1 MMNMNFLAIL
11 VSAAVPMI
19 IGMIWYNPKVLG
31 TAWMK
36 EAGLTEVQLRA
47 GNMAV
52 IFSVSIFLSFL
63 LAMSLQ
69 FNVIHQFHI
78 TSAFFDFQEQ
88 IKDAAT
94 PEGSIY
100 KSTMDLVGL
109 GHRTF
114 KHGALHGTMT
124 GLLFVTPIIGI
135 NSMFERKSFKYVAIH
150 CGFWIIC
157 LAIMGG
163 ILSAWM

>member
-1 MMNMNFLAIL
+1 MNMNFLAVL
-11 VSAAVPMI
+11 VSATIPMVM
-19 IGMIWYNPKVLG
+19 GFIWYNPKVMG
-31 TAWMK
+31 TAWMR
-36 EAGLTEVQLRA
+36 ETGLTEDKMKG
-47 GNMAV
+47 GNMAI
-52 IFSVSIFLSFL
+52 IFGISFILSFL
-63 LAMSLQ
+63 LAVSLQ

-78 TSAFFDFQEQ
+78 TSAFFDFKEQ

-124 GLLFVTPIIGI
+124 GLLFVTPILATGA
-135 NSMFERKSFKYVAIH
+135 MFERKSFKYIAIN
-150 CGFWIIC
+150 CGYWIIC

>member
-1 MMNMNFLAIL
+1 MNMNFLAIL

-36 EAGLTEVQLRA
+36 ETGLTEEQLRA

-52 IFSVSIFLSFL
+52 IFGVSIFLSFL

-109 GHRTF
+109 SHRTF

-135 NSMFERKSFKYVAIH
+135 NSVFERKSFKYVAIH
-150 CGFWIIC
+150 CGFWIVC
-157 LAIMGG
+157 LALMGG